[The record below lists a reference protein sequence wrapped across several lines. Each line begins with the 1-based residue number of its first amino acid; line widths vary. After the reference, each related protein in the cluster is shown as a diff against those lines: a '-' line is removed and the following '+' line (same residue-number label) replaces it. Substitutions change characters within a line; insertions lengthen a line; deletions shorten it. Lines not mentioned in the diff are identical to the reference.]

1 MANQRKKPVVPGPE
15 TPAPEGQHGN
25 MKGIA
30 RQEKLK
36 RLRKQHPQRDIPR
49 VDSTEER

>member
-1 MANQRKKPVVPGPE
+1 MANQRKKPVVPGSEIPGPE
-15 TPAPEGQHGN
+15 AQHGN

>member
-1 MANQRKKPVVPGPE
+1 MARQRRKPVVPGAA
-15 TPAPEGQHGN
+15 APEPEVQQGD
-25 MKGIA
+25 MRGIA